1 LSDFNTQ
8 IIEEFHANAGK
19 VGGPF
24 QGAPMILLHT
34 IGAKSGETRTIP
46 LVYLTDGD
54 HIAIIA
60 SKGGAPAHPDWYH
73 NLVAHPEIT
82 VEVGADT
89 YKVKAT
95 EVHGAERDR
104 LFDAQVKIMP
114 GFGEYAEK
122 AKGFRT
128 LPVFVLD
135 KI

>member
-1 LSDFNTQ
+1 MSDFNTQ

-95 EVHGAERDR
+95 EVHG
-104 LFDAQVKIMP
+104 LSLIH
-114 GFGEYAEK
+114 
-122 AKGFRT
+122 
-128 LPVFVLD
+128 
-135 KI
+135 I